1 MALSCVSGAAAAAAV
16 TVMGQ
21 TPVFN
26 SNNQQ
31 TAFLVV

>member
-1 MALSCVSGAAAAAAV
+1 MALSCVSGAAAAAV